1 MDDFYEKMN
10 KGAGI
15 RLLGAEPPSIG
26 DVLASITLLVEK
38 DLIYPDI
45 TCKEFTKA
53 WYDLNPDTTINCFN
67 LWHNLYCKP
76 PIQDH

>member
-15 RLLGAEPPSIG
+15 RLLGTEPPSIG
-26 DVLASITLLVEK
+26 DVHASITLLVEK
-38 DLIYPDI
+38 GLIYPGI
-45 TCKEFTKA
+45 TCKEFAKA
-53 WYDLNPDTTINCFN
+53 WFDLSQDTTINCFN